1 MKVQGKVVVVTG
13 AGNGMGREVVLELL
27 RRGARV
33 AAVDLSAEGL
43 AETARL
49 AGNPGDRLST
59 HVVNVALLEQVAAL
73 PEAVVAVHGQID
85 GLMNIA
91 GIIQR
96 FRKVADLAYDEIRR
110 VIDVNFFGDVH
121 MVKEFLP
128 HLVARPEAQILNISS
143 MGSYV
148 PVPGQTI
155 YGASKAA
162 VKLFTEGLR
171 SELAGTNVGV
181 GMLFPG
187 AVATNIATNSG
198 ALTQAEVER
207 MTKSAGARAHKTTPV
222 DVAGRA
228 IVDAFEGNP
237 FHAFAGSDAKLMY
250 RLSRLVPERAAKLI
264 QKQMASLLG

>member
-1 MKVQGKVVVVTG
+1 MLVQGKVIVVTG
-13 AGNGMGREVVLELL
+13 AGNGMAREVVLDLL
-27 RRGARV
+27 KRGARV
-33 AAVDLSAEGL
+33 AAVDLNGEAL
-43 AETARL
+43 AETVRL
-49 AGNPGDRLST
+49 AGDPGARLST
-59 HVVNVALLEQVAAL
+59 HVVNVANLDEVAAL
-73 PEAVVAVHGQID
+73 PEAVIAAHGQVD
-85 GLMNIA
+85 GIMNIA
-91 GIIQR
+91 GIIHK
-96 FRKVADLAYDEIRR
+96 FKKVADLSYDEIHR
-110 VIDVNFFGDVH
+110 VFNVNFFGDVH
-121 MVKEFLP
+121 MIKEFLP
-128 HLVARPEAQILNISS
+128 HLMTRPEAQILNISS

-162 VKLFTEGLR
+162 VKLLTEGLR

-187 AVATNIATNSG
+187 AIATNIATNSG
-198 ALTQAEVER
+198 AMTQADIER
-207 MTKSAGARAHKTTPV
+207 MSNSAAAKKHKTTPA

>member
-13 AGNGMGREVVLELL
+13 AGNGMAREVVLELL
-27 RRGARV
+27 KRGARV
-33 AAVDLSAEGL
+33 AAVDLSADGL
-43 AETARL
+43 AETVRL
-49 AGNPGDRLST
+49 AGNPGERLTT
-59 HVVNVALLEQVAAL
+59 HVVNVAQLDEVAAL
-73 PEAVVAVHGQID
+73 PAAVIAAHGQVD
-85 GLMNIA
+85 GIMNIA
-91 GIIQR
+91 GIIHK
-96 FRKVADLAYDEIRR
+96 FKKVADLTYEEIHR
-110 VIDVNFFGDVH
+110 VMDVNFFGDVH

-128 HLVARPEAQILNISS
+128 HLKARPEAQILNISS

-187 AVATNIATNSG
+187 AISTNIATNSG
-198 ALTQAEVER
+198 AFTAEDVER
-207 MTKSAGARAHKTTPV
+207 MSKSTGAKQHKMTAP

-237 FHAFAGSDAKLMY
+237 FHAFAGSDATMMY
-250 RLSRLVPERAAKLI
+250 RLSRLMPERAAKII
-264 QKQMASLLG
+264 QRQMANLLG